1 MQKLKMGYELKAIK
15 VLFKNFKNLEFDNI
29 ELLPSSGSYR
39 QYYRIKSCEN
49 SYIAAYNKDKKENI
63 AFLGFTKTFLKLGLK
78 VPEIYAEN
86 IENNVYLLQDLGDTT
101 LLKYL
106 SGSNI
111 QKNLAAGN
119 IDIYKKVIEQLPL
132 FQIGGGKEIDYSICY
147 PRNAFDKQSMM
158 WDLNYFKY
166 YFLKLAKVPFDEQ
179 HLENDFQAF
188 NNFLL
193 GADCNFFLYRD
204 FQSRNVMIVKDEPY
218 FIDYQGGRR
227 GALQYDIASILFEAK
242 TSLDSKTR
250 EILLDHYLKTLSKH
264 TKIDEKLFL
273 KYYYGYVYIRL
284 MQAMGAY
291 GFRGLYEKKELFLQS
306 IPKSLEH
313 LKWLRMNV
321 KLPVSLPEL
330 EKVWDS
336 LVTSEHVKH
345 LLPEKINVTVCINS
359 FSYRKGIPN
368 DKTSNGGGFVFDCRL
383 LNNPGKLDMFKALTG
398 LDSPVTEY
406 LDEDPKVA
414 VFLENVFNIIDQT
427 VEAYDFKNYSNL
439 MVSFGC
445 TGGQHRSVYAAEKLA
460 AHLSKKYNGMNVN
473 LRHREIGNV
482 NSDSR
487 SLS

>member
-1 MQKLKMGYELKAIK
+1 MVNELQAIK
-15 VLFKNFKNLEFDNI
+15 VLFKNFRNLEPDHI

-39 QYYRIKSCEN
+39 QYYRIKSRN
-49 SYIAAYNKDKKENI
+49 GSYIAAYNKDKKENI

-78 VPEIYAEN
+78 VPQIYAEN
-86 IENNVYLLQDLGDTT
+86 IENNVYLLQDIGDTT

-106 SGSNI
+106 SGNDLK
-111 QKNLAAGN
+111 KNPATGN
-119 IDIYKKVIEQLPL
+119 IDIYKKVIEHLPL

-179 HLENDFQAF
+179 HLENDFQTF
-188 NNFLL
+188 SNFLL

-204 FQSRNVMIVKDEPY
+204 FQSRNVMIVNDEPY

-242 TSLDSKTR
+242 TALDSETR
-250 EILLDHYLKTLSKH
+250 EILLDHYLQTLSKH
-264 TKIDEKLFL
+264 TKIDEKIFL

-306 IPKSLEH
+306 IPKAIEH
-313 LKWLRMNV
+313 LKWLRTNV

-336 LVTSEHVKH
+336 MVTSEHVKH
-345 LLPEKINVTVCINS
+345 LSPEKINVTVSINS

-368 DKTSNGGGFVFDCRL
+368 DETSNGGGFVFDCRL
-383 LNNPGKLDMFKALTG
+383 LNNPGKLDKFKSLTG
-398 LDSPVTEY
+398 LDLPVIEY

-414 VFLENVFNIIDQT
+414 VFLESVFNIIDQT
-427 VEAYDFKNYSNL
+427 VEAYDFKDYTNL
-439 MVSFGC
+439 MVNFGC

-460 AHLSKKYNGMNVN
+460 AHLSKKYTGMNIN
-473 LRHREIGNV
+473 LRHGE
-482 NSDSR
+482 
-487 SLS
+487 LEM